1 MENIEQQ
8 VEALIF
14 SSETP
19 LTVSD
24 IQECLSK
31 RFGLFVADA
40 DLQQVLQSLIGKYAP
55 ENFAIE
61 IKQISGGYQFFTKQN
76 YYETV
81 SVLMK
86 DKNIKRLTTAAMETL
101 AIIAY
106 KQPISKGEIEQIRGV
121 SVDYSIQKLLE
132 KELIIPAG
140 RSEGLGKPM
149 QYATSQQFMDYFG
162 ISSVGDLP
170 KLKDIQPVDEA
181 SSAGTPVEQ
190 LN

>member
-1 MENIEQQ
+1 MENILQQ
-8 VEALIF
+8 IEALIF
-14 SSETP
+14 AAETP
-19 LTVSD
+19 LTIAD

-40 DLQQVLQSLIGKYAP
+40 DLQQSLNYLMEKYKP

-61 IKQISGGYQFFTKQN
+61 IKEISGGYQFFTKQH

-81 SVLMK
+81 SILMK
-86 DKNIKRLTTAAMETL
+86 DKNVKRLTTAAMETL

-140 RSEGLGKPM
+140 RSEALGKPAL
-149 QYATSQQFMDYFG
+149 YATSQQFMDYFG
-162 ISSVGDLP
+162 INSVGDLP
-170 KLKDIQPVDEA
+170 KLKDIQPMDEI